1 MQHPGCPAEWH
12 CLCAYFEYAPSW
24 NILCGRSCA
33 CVSAHRLGPHLLA
46 LPLCRCPCFQPPRLD
61 RFTTDL
67 RASLSRV
74 RPELIDFRQELSLD
88 AALKRLRRSGSIRF
102 MSSRAPGSDGTTTL
116 LRLSAGTF
124 HRFLCLATLHH
135 TGSVDGVVYEEEESE
150 GSEAGSHAEEG
161 EGGVEGGPSPSWVD
175 SDEWSEEVRGGWER
189 LKESRPRRAAA
200 GTVPSPRR
208 PKGRTPW
215 NGWGECWGLEADD
228 VGVVDHVEL
237 AQKVRYCLADDEDRM
252 LQEDQ
257 CEVAGMHPWLP
268 LRGVS
273 DATVLSPAFVKAI
286 H

>member
-1 MQHPGCPAEWH
+1 MQQTCCPAELH
-12 CLCAYFEYAPSW
+12 CLCAYFVYAFSW
-24 NILCGRSCA
+24 YILCARSCA
-33 CVSAHRLGPHLLA
+33 SVGAWAPISWLCLCVAARVSDHLA
-46 LPLCRCPCFQPPRLD
+46 FP
-61 RFTTDL
+61 DL

-102 MSSRAPGSDGTTTL
+102 MSSPASGSGDTTTL

-150 GSEAGSHAEEG
+150 GSEAGSRAEEG
-161 EGGVEGGPSPSWVD
+161 EGGMEGGPSQSWFD
-175 SDEWSEEVRGGWER
+175 SDEGSEEVRGGWER

-200 GTVPSPRR
+200 GIAPSPLR
-208 PKGRTPW
+208 PKGKKPW
-215 NGWGECWGLEADD
+215 NGWGECWGLQADD

-237 AQKVRYCLADDEDRM
+237 AQKARYCLADDQDRM
-252 LQEDQ
+252 FQEDL

-273 DATVLSPAFVKAI
+273 DATGLSPAFVKAI
-286 H
+286 Q